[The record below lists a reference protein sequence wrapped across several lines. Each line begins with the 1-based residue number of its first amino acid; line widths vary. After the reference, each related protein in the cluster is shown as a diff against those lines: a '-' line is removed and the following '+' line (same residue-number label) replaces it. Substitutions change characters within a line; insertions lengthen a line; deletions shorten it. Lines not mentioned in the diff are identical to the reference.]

1 MTSLTQLE
9 KYTNELASAAKT
21 LADHCRNTS
30 VGSTP
35 HLAIPNDAPCET
47 HRARRNAL
55 AIIGQLQTLLAEP
68 VDFIQHLASQVRR
81 LFHLGTQPRLIV

>member
-1 MTSLTQLE
+1 MTSLSQLE
-9 KYTNELASAAKT
+9 TLITAAKT
-21 LADHCRNTS
+21 LANHCRDAN

-35 HLAIPNDAPCET
+35 HLAVPTDAPCET
-47 HRARRNAL
+47 HRARRDAL

-81 LFHLGTQPRLIV
+81 LFHLGLRPRLIV